1 METKH
6 TLSDV
11 LKRLVV
17 DIDNMNSFL
26 YSLENIL
33 ESKSENVD
41 VTQTKADGTTTT
53 INVPS
58 FGYLKGKIEDINTR
72 FETLLSTNSD
82 VIGIKSANGEVRKF
96 ELKKTSQVI
105 SDLENVINSTI
116 TLPTEFKVKNNWFFE
131 SFLNPL
137 LYVGLDISGVLTDD
151 IDTFSVKR
159 VIVNAVNNDDFATFF
174 DTNYKGRNNI
184 SLTALRN
191 DLNDNGIDFFEDDN
205 LVDVAT
211 AVNRYK
217 GSFDVLRIL
226 EETGVQ
232 TLNNNQ
238 TVSVVRN
245 RYKLNSLNYTDT
257 LSGIQNSKILAEG
270 DVLITSN
277 DSEYKVVSVNKTDT
291 EVVLERTF
299 GIDPITIGAS
309 ILRIKP
315 QPYRFPELQVNVGF
329 NEREVIFIRPV
340 SKAANLTIDEYS
352 NGVAVYTNEL
362 TIPLQDSS
370 TSTLESYYN
379 NFVSDFGLILLNLA
393 KERKLPAIIGSKPNA
408 PTIDAANFKVVQ
420 VDQHI
425 QDDLNL
431 KKISDTI
438 KEKAQVEKEIDELN
452 KKIDTTKAQITA
464 AAKTPQEAKRFEK
477 TLKET
482 YATRDEKV
490 TTLSTLVTNAT
501 LQISTTP
508 QFVTNKKYAVRGFWQ
523 IPTPQ
528 STVYGAQHI
537 AQFKYRYRY
546 LSSSGN
552 QPTATQQ
559 TFLDTDGT
567 TKAASF
573 SPWTEQLGKARV
585 KELDTTTGL
594 YIWSEEKVTDVDAVN
609 SNQLEIPIRKG
620 EIVEIQIKSLSEA
633 GWPDNPVESDWSTAV
648 QVAFPAEISSQEEG
662 TVISQKLFA
671 DKTKIDF
678 EKTLISKGIDTH
690 TANQFTTGDRFFAH
704 KSTDIASGFFT
715 TEGNVI
721 DLYEQLKTLKSTLEA
736 VQLAIANDTGVIKIS
751 VIDPDGNSTDVAN
764 GDTISLFAGY
774 YKDLIKDST
783 GGTVVYNEGKVITKQ
798 YTLSIQNTSASLLEL
813 ISYFPSN
820 IGTGILAEANDGIP
834 SDPNGYPESDYH
846 VNRRYDIV
854 PIGVNSNT
862 QPYVNQFKQIA
873 SQQSGQVKSQFVYA
887 RVKNYGLSEELYA
900 PQYPTDALTGIY
912 NPSNY
917 APGYSYLGRTIGTV
931 ANVPVNGGHYLPFM
945 PQAPIAS
952 SVVNSKVWN
961 GTTDASSNGV
971 GGGQLTEFCISKDHP
986 SLKTLFGA
994 NFAYNTGTIT
1004 SKFRPTFTTITSTEP
1019 QLTLPF
1025 AQAIHFETAVTD
1037 GKNAFGVDYYK
1048 QVSRITPYA
1057 PASLSGNETNYPI
1070 KLGFTPNDEYLIGKY
1085 TCGAYLYMFPL
1096 NYDSISV
1103 QGNIPTTAKK
1113 TVKLG
1118 TENSLNIPIL
1128 FQFRC
1133 SDKLGYVG
1141 GFRTNGTLNNIKYQ
1155 KKIGLDIIVKNDVP
1169 FSFDLEVSAQY
1180 IKETS
1185 LDAPLVQGKGT
1196 IKIF

>member
-41 VTQTKADGTTTT
+41 VTQTKADGTLTT

-58 FGYLKGKIEDINTR
+58 FGYLKGKIEDINSR
-72 FETLLSTNSD
+72 FDTLLSTNSD
-82 VIGIKSANGEVRKF
+82 VIGIKSSTGEVRKF
-96 ELKKTSQVI
+96 ELKKTSQVLA
-105 SDLENVINSTI
+105 DLENVASAQI

-137 LYVGLDISGVLTDD
+137 LYVGLDLSSVLTDD
-151 IDTFSVKR
+151 IDRFSVKR
-159 VIVNAVNNDDFATFF
+159 VIINAVNNDDFAAFF
-174 DTNYKGRNNI
+174 DTNYKGRNNV
-184 SLTALRN
+184 SLTSLRN

-205 LVDVAT
+205 LVEVDT

-238 TVSVVRN
+238 TASVVRN
-245 RYKLNSLNYTDT
+245 RYKLNSLSYTDS

-270 DVLITSN
+270 DVLITAN
-277 DSEYKVVSVNKTDT
+277 DSEYKVLSVNKTDT

-340 SKAANLTIDEYS
+340 SKSANLTIDEYS
-352 NGVAVYTNEL
+352 NGIAIYTNEL

-370 TSTLESYYN
+370 TSSLESYYN

-420 VDQHI
+420 IDQHI
-425 QDDLNL
+425 QDDQNIT
-431 KKISDTI
+431 KITNTI

-452 KKIDTTKAQITA
+452 KKIDVTKAQITTS
-464 AAKTPQEAKRFEK
+464 AKTPQESKRLEK
-477 TLKET
+477 VLKET
-482 YATRDEKV
+482 YSTRDEKV

-501 LQISTTP
+501 LQINTTP
-508 QFVTNKKYAVRGFWQ
+508 QFVTNKKYAIRGFWQ
-523 IPTPQ
+523 IPTAQ
-528 STVYGAQHI
+528 TTVYGNQQV

-546 LSSSGN
+546 LSKSGN
-552 QPTATQQ
+552 QPNATQQ

-567 TKAASF
+567 TKSATF
-573 SPWTEQLGKARV
+573 SPWIEQLAKART
-585 KELDTTTGL
+585 KELDATTGL
-594 YIWSEEKVTDVDAVN
+594 YIWSEEKVNDVDAVN
-609 SNQLEIPIRKG
+609 SNQLEISIRKG

-633 GWPDNPVESDWSTAV
+633 GWPDNPVESDWSTSV
-648 QVAFPAEISSQEEG
+648 QVAFPEEISSQEEG

-671 DKTKIDF
+671 DKTKLDF

-690 TANQFTTGDRFFAH
+690 TASQFTTGDRFFAH
-704 KSTDIASGFFT
+704 KATDIASGFFT

-721 DLYEQLKTLKSTLEA
+721 DLYEQLATLKTTLEA
-736 VQLAIANDTGVIKIS
+736 VQQAIANDTGVIKIS
-751 VIDPDGNSTDVAN
+751 IIDPDGNITDVAN

-774 YKDLIKDST
+774 YKDLIKDTT
-783 GGTVVYNEGKVITKQ
+783 GGTVVYNEGKVVTKQ
-798 YTLSIQNTSASLLEL
+798 YALSIQNTSASLLEL
-813 ISYFPSN
+813 ISYFSAN
-820 IGTGILAEANDGIP
+820 IGTDILAEANDGIP
-834 SDPNGYPESDYH
+834 SDPNGYPDSDYH

-854 PIGVNSNT
+854 PLGVNNNT
-862 QPYVNQFKQIA
+862 TPFVNAFKQIA
-873 SQQSGQVKSQFVYA
+873 SEQSGQVKSQFVYA
-887 RVKNYGLSEELYA
+887 RVRNYGLSEEIYA
-900 PQYPTDALTGIY
+900 PQYPTNITLGYGQYYLSSYQYTG
-912 NPSNY
+912 
-917 APGYSYLGRTIGTV
+917 TTVGT
-931 ANVPVNGGHYLPFM
+931 ATVPVNWGHYLPYM
-945 PQAPIAS
+945 PVDPSGTIPNA
-952 SVVNSKVWN
+952 NSKVWN
-961 GTTDASSNGV
+961 GTTDSSSNGV
-971 GGGQLTEFCISKDHP
+971 GGGSLTEFCISKDHP
-986 SLKTLFGA
+986 SLKTLFGTS
-994 NFAYNTGTIT
+994 FAWNPTTI
-1004 SKFRPTFTTITSTEP
+1004 SPKFRPAFATTSSTEP
-1019 QLTLPF
+1019 QKVLPF
-1025 AQAIHFETAVTD
+1025 SHAIHFETSVAEGT
-1037 GKNAFGVDYYK
+1037 NAFGIEYYK
-1048 QVSRITPYA
+1048 QAARITPITPTA
-1057 PASLSGNETNYPI
+1057 IAGEEKNYPI

-1096 NYDSISV
+1096 NYDAISV
-1103 QGNIPTTAKK
+1103 QGNIPSRAAKG
-1113 TVKLG
+1113 VKLG
-1118 TENSLNIPIL
+1118 SENALNIPIL

-1133 SDKLGYVG
+1133 SDKLGYIG
-1141 GFRTNGTLNNIKYQ
+1141 GFRTSGTLNNIKYQ

-1180 IKETS
+1180 LKETS

-1196 IKIF
+1196 IKTF